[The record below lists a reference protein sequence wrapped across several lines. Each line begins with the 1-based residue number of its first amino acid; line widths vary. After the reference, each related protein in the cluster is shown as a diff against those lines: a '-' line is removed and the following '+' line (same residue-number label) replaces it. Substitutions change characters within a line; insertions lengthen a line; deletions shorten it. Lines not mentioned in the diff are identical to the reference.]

1 MLRMREEAKAGN
13 KEPLFDRKSNFV
25 RQMMD
30 RPTHITYTFRKARTL
45 MKTLLSDKTMPHDDR
60 QEKREIRLKIGRMR
74 RRLDARAQKA
84 IAEGRT
90 LVSWRTYA
98 GRHPAAAIA
107 TAFGLGLSG
116 AAVFSSN
123 VFLKKLGAA
132 LLRGS
137 YDRALRLIGQEL
149 LRRWK
154 STGGK
159 P

>member
-1 MLRMREEAKAGN
+1 
-13 KEPLFDRKSNFV
+13 
-25 RQMMD
+25 
-30 RPTHITYTFRKARTL
+30 
-45 MKTLLSDKTMPHDDR
+45 MKTLLSDKTMPYDDR

-74 RRLDARAQKA
+74 RRLDVRAQKA
-84 IAEGRT
+84 ITEGRK
-90 LVSWRTYA
+90 LVSWRAYV
-98 GRHPAAAIA
+98 GRHPAAAVA

-116 AAVFSSN
+116 ATAFSSN
-123 VFLKKLGAA
+123 ALLKKLGAA

-137 YDRALRLIGQEL
+137 YDRAIRLIGQEL